1 MTFEKK
7 IEKNEIVD
15 NVVAHGGEN
24 TSVVIF
30 KALFEKDVVGN
41 LLKKYEI

>member
-41 LLKKYEI
+41 LLTKYEI